1 MRADRQARNKSGWTT
16 PESTT
21 GPPCQRRN
29 SSLTPHTPL
38 EKRYK
43 KYKLQAYVLTR
54 YEVQA
59 VHGVGVGL
67 EHVVVD
73 SLDEELVHLLRGGG
87 DEAPEDVGK
96 AVKDVTRSHQGVL

>member
-1 MRADRQARNKSGWTT
+1 MDYPREHDRSPL
-16 PESTT
+16 PEA
-21 GPPCQRRN
+21 
-29 SSLTPHTPL
+29 LPL
-38 EKRYK
+38 PDIPYSFGEKVQK
-43 KYKLQAYVLTR
+43 KYKLQAYALTR

-67 EHVVVD
+67 EHVVAD